1 MQIIEVKGKKWV
13 VGLEWETLPG
23 EKSTKLEAKDSAE
36 KTKSNFGIL
45 IDYDD
50 QFAIGLSK
58 KSSKLPSAAA
68 YLALANQEVRNTGS
82 VDEYSAD
89 WIIVEEV
96 SDDKFWIGIVKNGI
110 PSPQGDSVLDITAIK
125 EIIIALLMHDTYR
138 LFSTCGEIKAIFGD
152 MKTVEEVSINT
163 LTEDIKAKNKFI
175 KLKGIP
181 NTVIYAGFGVL
192 ALIIGGFGVSSLIEG
207 HDMREKMAN
216 IEKQRMQEEVAK
228 QQKYAADLQKYEE
241 GKKEAKKQAINNIL
255 LGMSATP
262 NYMLKS
268 WYNVVGN
275 IELGTHG
282 WKLENIECYLI
293 DSTPTEAQKSACDI
307 KFTKSE
313 LSTNRMLL
321 QEYPDALIK
330 GNEAVITKQ
339 VPLDASGLLAMK
351 EDDINTLPTTRT
363 WGADMIS
370 QLQLLKTVDIE
381 HAIKPSIDIVFK
393 TPLKP
398 VDPKTNPAPNAAPIN
413 EGDQPVGVAKG
424 QITIKGNN
432 IDLLQEVAD
441 NVQFTGVG
449 ARKATFQVQGLGII
463 AWEATLDYFVRPDQ
477 TGGIAGST
485 SSGVLNDAVPVANGT
500 VTQGAVTQQ
509 AK

>member
-45 IDYDD
+45 IDYDE

-58 KSSKLPSAAA
+58 KSSNLPSAAT
-68 YLALANQEVRNTGS
+68 YLALANQAARNTGAS
-82 VDEYSAD
+82 DEYTSD
-89 WIIVEEV
+89 WIVVEEV
-96 SDDKFWIGIVKNGI
+96 SDDKFWIGVVKNGI
-110 PSPQGDSVLDITAIK
+110 PSPQADSVLDITAIK
-125 EIIIALLMHDTYR
+125 DIIMALLMHDTYR

-152 MKTVEEVSINT
+152 LKTVEEISINT
-163 LTEDIKAKNKFI
+163 LTEDVKNKIKFT

-181 NTVIYAGFGVL
+181 NSLIYAGFGL
-192 ALIIGGFGVSSLIEG
+192 MLLIVAGVGISSLIEG
-207 HDMREKMAN
+207 QNMKEKMAN

-241 GKKEAKKQAINNIL
+241 AKKEAKRLAVNNIL
-255 LGMSATP
+255 SGMSATP
-262 NYMLKS
+262 SYMLKN

-293 DSTPTEAQKSACDI
+293 DATVTDAQKSACDI
-307 KFTKSE
+307 KFTKSD

-330 GNEAVITKQ
+330 GNEAVITKL
-339 VPLDASGLLAMK
+339 VPLDKSSMLAMK
-351 EDDINTLPTTRT
+351 EEDITGLPTTRT

-381 HAIKPSIDIVFK
+381 HTIQPSIDIVFK
-393 TPLKP
+393 APPKP
-398 VDPKTNPAPNAAPIN
+398 VDPKTNPAPNAAPVN

-424 QITIKGNN
+424 QIIMKGSN
-432 IDLLQEVAD
+432 IDLIKEVAD

-463 AWEATLDYFVRPDQ
+463 AWEVTLDYFVRPDQ
-477 TGGIAGST
+477 TGGIAGSN
-485 SSGVLNDAVPVANGT
+485 SSGIVNDAVPVANG
-500 VTQGAVTQQ
+500 AVTQQ